1 MVQRVCVTSTNPVK
15 IHATNDGF
23 SRVFPHFTLN
33 IDYFPVDS
41 GVGSQPMND
50 EDTFKG
56 AANRVTFAQ
65 NTYPQF
71 DFWVGLEGGVQRIG
85 EDLAAFAWAVIR
97 NRSSEGKART
107 AAFFLPKNI
116 SELVLTGVELGDAN
130 DRVFGQHNSKQKGGA
145 VGLLTGGVL
154 DRQSLYTDAIILAL
168 IPFR

>member
-1 MVQRVCVTSTNPVK
+1 
-15 IHATNDGF
+15 
-23 SRVFPHFTLN
+23 
-33 IDYFPVDS
+33 
-41 GVGSQPMND
+41 MND

-116 SELVLTGVELGDAN
+116 SELVLSGVELGDAN